1 MTDSDLDLLAAITAD
16 PTAKALAD
24 AGNDAGCAARM
35 VAILPPIQA
44 TNLVTERGLYAAFG
58 NPADAEAILA
68 GLTQIGQTN
77 PVVARARTW
86 LAPSEGGLDMGHP
99 STVAELAA
107 LAVSAPTVFT
117 AARMAVLTALGKS
130 QPRVSAEDVSRV
142 YMIHR
147 PNGLVT

>member
-1 MTDSDLDLLAAITAD
+1 MIDSDLLALIAAD

-24 AGNDAGCAARM
+24 AGDDAGCAARM
-35 VAILPPIQA
+35 TSILPLVPI
-44 TNLVTERGLYAAFG
+44 TNFVTERGLYAAFVD
-58 NPADAEAILA
+58 PSDAEAILA

-77 PVVARARTW
+77 PVVARARAW

-107 LAVSAPTVFT
+107 LASTAPTIFT
-117 AARMAVLTALGKS
+117 AARMAVLTALG
-130 QPRVSAEDVSRV
+130 QAPARVSAEDVSRV

>member
-1 MTDSDLDLLAAITAD
+1 MDGSLLLNAIIAD

-24 AGNDAGCAARM
+24 AGNDAGCADRM
-35 VAILPPIQA
+35 VLILPLVPT
-44 TNLVTERGLYAAFG
+44 TNLVTERGLYAAFPD
-58 NPADAEAILA
+58 PADAEAILA
-68 GLTQIGQTN
+68 ALSQIGQTN
-77 PVVARARTW
+77 AVVARARAW

-107 LAVSAPTVFT
+107 LASASPSIFT
-117 AARMAVLTALGKS
+117 PARMAVLTALG
-130 QPRVSAEDVSRV
+130 QAPARVSAEDVSRV

>member
-1 MTDSDLDLLAAITAD
+1 MTDSDLLAAIAAD
-16 PTAKALAD
+16 PAAKLLAD

-35 VAILPPIQA
+35 ASILPLVPI
-44 TNLVTERGLYAAFG
+44 TNLVTERGLYAAF
-58 NPADAEAILA
+58 PDPSDAEAILA
-68 GLTQIGQTN
+68 ALSQIGQTN
-77 PVVARARTW
+77 AVAARARTW

-142 YMIHR
+142 YMIYR
-147 PNGLVT
+147 PNGLVS